1 MKAKPAACRLTLS
14 FGIPNSLKHDALL
27 LTGVQEIYR
36 EWMMNHLHEE
46 ENEPAHCLC
55 RVCLLTNET
64 RYHLE
69 TWDRGDL
76 LTLSSQASR
85 ASASVIYS
93 HFPFPCSSWLSLC
106 FRKWRAGPWTSA
118 IHCTSVLVYGGI
130 AGPFAQAKDLGRAV
144 GRSMFSWFT
153 IHKWQRPV
161 NYSTVLWRQNK
172 RAGVRYWKQIAP
184 WLLLFFF

>member
-27 LTGVQEIYR
+27 LTGAQEISM
-36 EWMMNHLHEE
+36 EWMMNHLQEE
-46 ENEPAHCLC
+46 ESEPAQCLC

-93 HFPFPCSSWLSLC
+93 HFPFPSSSLFPLLPGFHC
-106 FRKWRAGPWTSA
+106 GFASGEQDHEHLPFIVLQFLCMDELPGP
-118 IHCTSVLVYGGI
+118 LLK
-130 AGPFAQAKDLGRAV
+130 AKTWD
-144 GRSMFSWFT
+144 
-153 IHKWQRPV
+153 
-161 NYSTVLWRQNK
+161 VLWDW
-172 RAGVRYWKQIAP
+172 ACFLGLP
-184 WLLLFFF
+184 